1 MFKIILVWILLT
13 FTCWG
18 QHEYSVQN
26 YLHHVK
32 YQRVTSRNSRAVL
45 TVSCWVVCGT
55 DGGRRLLGTK
65 PSTKWTRAGR
75 ARRPSSRRRGP
86 MINMDELINQLSATI
101 LDDLIDDASLG
112 VIFGVHRSNKL
123 GYLAIEDGFKD
134 NNGEHSEG
142 HPIVI
147 APNMDVFGQVAIK
160 NKQHECICPS
170 CNRTLAASRFAPHLE
185 KCMGMGR
192 NSSRIAS
199 RRIANSS
206 KEGNGNGNIASGTG
220 VSDDDD
226 DADWTFGGSEKK
238 RKRKDK
244 HSTKKKNSRVKNGG
258 AAASTAVSDSAYNSL
273 EGNISS
279 GEQAA
284 PVVNGAPTFESFGA
298 AEKKTLLLQI
308 CGVVSEHTGKLCTR
322 TLRCPQHSEE
332 QRRNIRLALLGQN
345 YEHNQVIGTYIREKT
360 QPRGNRR

>member
-1 MFKIILVWILLT
+1 
-13 FTCWG
+13 
-18 QHEYSVQN
+18 
-26 YLHHVK
+26 
-32 YQRVTSRNSRAVL
+32 
-45 TVSCWVVCGT
+45 
-55 DGGRRLLGTK
+55 
-65 PSTKWTRAGR
+65 
-75 ARRPSSRRRGP
+75 
-86 MINMDELINQLSATI
+86 MINMDELINKLSATI

-112 VIFGVHRSNKL
+112 VIFGVHRANKL
-123 GYLAIEDGFKD
+123 GYLAIEDGFKG

-147 APNMDVFGQVAIK
+147 APNMDVFGQVAMK
-160 NKQHECICPS
+160 NKQHECVCPS
-170 CNRTLAASRFAPHLE
+170 CNRSLAASRFAPHLE

-258 AAASTAVSDSAYNSL
+258 AAASTAVSDSTYNSL
-273 EGNISS
+273 EGNINS

-284 PVVNGAPTFESFGA
+284 PVVNGAPTFDSLGA

-345 YEHNQVIGTYIREKT
+345 YEHNQVIGTYIKSEPMDSDNVGNVDVDSYEDGDSQAVREALT
-360 QPRGNRR
+360 RGASWDQATEHSSTSSPADSTSTTSSSSKKPTTSKGGKKGKKGSKNSTPPSSIAGSAALEDLYSH